1 MSEDKPHKVISDEFD
16 RIPDEDFAF
25 LEERGQSD
33 FVKYLKGNRQKT
45 SKALFQFAKDLSNEA
60 KETREASLLVVK
72 FLKEGK
78 ITPDEEKELRTQVY
92 DLFKMMGIGIPFV
105 LIPGSTLLLPFLVR
119 VSKRF
124 GVDLLPTSFK
134 HEPQDKIKQ
143 IEE

>member
-1 MSEDKPHKVISDEFD
+1 MSKDKPRKIIYDEFD

-33 FVKYLKGNRQKT
+33 FVKYLKSNRKKT
-45 SKALFQFAKDLSNEA
+45 SKALYRFAKDFGNEA
-60 KETREASLLVVK
+60 KETKEASLLVVK

-78 ITPDEEKELRTQVY
+78 ISPDEEKELRTQVY

-105 LIPGSTLLLPFLVR
+105 LIPGSTLLLPFLIR

-124 GVDLLPTSFK
+124 GINLLPTSFT
-134 HEPQDKIKQ
+134 HENESADTD
-143 IEE
+143 